1 MVCLSMESV
10 EKLIQ
15 VYSFLSKLVS
25 EELSDTARLIHSGDL
40 QKITQRL
47 REEIDEAVRAF
58 EGTHSHDEEKTPLVR
73 KLLSRKGIDPA
84 AGEILLEL
92 SQVSYWCL
100 LYHLEKGGKPVAEKV
115 CSALKR
121 GANAVDEITEMAVAA
136 ARDLDEESVF
146 SLIGRLSK
154 ESHLPPDLFAELDLL
169 EMEQKP
175 YLKDILHGL

>member
-1 MVCLSMESV
+1 MESV

-15 VYSFLSKLVS
+15 AYSFLSKLVS
-25 EELSDTARLIHSGDL
+25 EELSESTRLIRSGDF
-40 QKITQRL
+40 QKIAQRL

-73 KLLSRKGIDPA
+73 ELMSRKGIDPA
-84 AGEILLEL
+84 AGGILLEL

-100 LYHLEKGGKPVAEKV
+100 LYHLAKGGEPDAEKV

-121 GANAVDEITEMAVAA
+121 GANAVGEITEMAAA
-136 ARDLDEESVF
+136 ADRDLDEESVF
-146 SLIGRLSK
+146 LLIGRLSK
-154 ESHLPPDLFAELDLL
+154 ESRLPLDLFAELDLL

-175 YLKDILHGL
+175 YLKDILHGP